1 MKLSD
6 IKRGDILVAKHND
19 LEDYQFERDYIIFI
33 ASGEE
38 PTAKHFGWC
47 ISYTIPTIAHID
59 LSNTFNVGG
68 SVGYTTYGS
77 TPHKSSELRKPTVS
91 EMLDI
96 LSRLRQ
102 FGYKYNKKTRNIE
115 KL

>member
-19 LEDYQFERDYIIFI
+19 LEDYEFERDYIIFI
-33 ASGEE
+33 ASGS
-38 PTAKHFGWC
+38 KLS
-47 ISYTIPTIAHID
+47 ISSGNGYICYSIPVIASID
-59 LSNTFNVGG
+59 LSNAFNFGG
-68 SVGYTTYGS
+68 SAGYTTFVNISY
-77 TPHKSSELRKPTVS
+77 KSSELRKPTVS

-96 LSRLRQ
+96 LSRLKQ
-102 FGYKYNKKTRNIE
+102 FGYKYNKKTKNIE

>member
-33 ASGEE
+33 ASGSNI
-38 PTAKHFGWC
+38 TKRKLDTC
-47 ISYTIPTIAHID
+47 ISYTIQTIAHID
-59 LSNTFNVGG
+59 LANIFSVGG

-102 FGYKYNKKTRNIE
+102 FGYKYNKKIKNIE